1 MHPAPPYA
9 SDALTR
15 VGVSLVVPAVA
26 VAAHGIAAGGAPHAE
41 GVLISAGIGGLFA
54 LMSGVRRRSR
64 VVAIASTTLL
74 LTIAQVACHWA
85 KPRSKSATSLAAS
98 GPGCMSAYLCTRS

>member
-54 LMSGVRRRSR
+54 LMSGVRRRAR
-64 VVAIASTTLL
+64 GGDRLDDT
-74 LTIAQVACHWA
+74 
-85 KPRSKSATSLAAS
+85 AADHRA
-98 GPGCMSAYLCTRS
+98 GGLPLGDGDR